1 MNFEASD
8 LKRTAI
14 QLLGSLTDAERHAI
28 TIENN
33 ETVTALAYLACV
45 SIDPMGLM
53 DNNRKALNC
62 LRVIA
67 ETLFAL
73 GYRAGQQDNI
83 KLDTEIWG
91 Q

>member
-1 MNFEASD
+1 MNLEASN

-14 QLLGSLTDAERHAI
+14 QLLSSLTDAERHAI
-28 TIENN
+28 TVENN
-33 ETVTALAYLACV
+33 ETVTALAFLAHI

-53 DNNRKALNC
+53 DNNREALNC

-67 ETLFAL
+67 ETLFVL

-91 Q
+91 R